1 MLSLRQLEGRKTAL
15 DAAEDEHEH
24 EHEHEH
30 ELCCCCCCPR
40 RIVNA
45 EGTPRRKTLPPN
57 NKVVVV
63 MVLMFCLFS
72 LSLKSAFV
80 MKSFVV
86 CWGKSDANALIHFHT
101 I

>member
-1 MLSLRQLEGRKTAL
+1 MLFPRQLEGRKTAL
-15 DAAEDEHEH
+15 DAADEHDEHE
-24 EHEHEH
+24 
-30 ELCCCCCCPR
+30 CARCRPR

-45 EGTPRRKTLPPN
+45 EGTPRRKTVPPN

>member
-1 MLSLRQLEGRKTAL
+1 
-15 DAAEDEHEH
+15 
-24 EHEHEH
+24 
-30 ELCCCCCCPR
+30 
-40 RIVNA
+40 
-45 EGTPRRKTLPPN
+45 
-57 NKVVVV
+57 